1 MAARKKRGFDPYR
14 PKKSDRFSFGLWCT
28 ANRGRD
34 PFGEETRARLDPLT
48 NIKELGKRN
57 VYGFNYHDDDL
68 FPFDATLQQRRQIVK
83 QVQKIMKD
91 YDIVCSMATTNL
103 FYHRV
108 FKDGAFTSHDPKVRA
123 FALQKV
129 MRNLDFAVELGAKTY
144 VFWGGR
150 EGAEVD
156 AAKDPAEALK
166 RYRECMNFLTAY
178 VRRQGYDI
186 KFAIEPKPNEPR
198 GDIYLATAGHV
209 LAFIETLDHP
219 DMVGVNP
226 EIEHSRMA
234 NLNTYHDFAQ
244 CLEAGKLF
252 HVDLGAQKPTR
263 FDQDLRFGSED
274 IKETFFVVK
283 LLEDNAWPGTR
294 NFDEH
299 PYRTEDEE
307 GIWDFVEGSM
317 RTYLIL
323 KEKVEI
329 FNRDK
334 VVRQIL
340 KAIREEDEKLE
351 DAMRFYTPENESF
364 IRNLSFDPVKLSKKR
379 LPYEALDQR
388 LQEILLGVA

>member
-1 MAARKKRGFDPYR
+1 MSSFK
-14 PKKSDRFSFGLWCT
+14 PKKEHRFSFGLWCT

-34 PFGEETRARLDPLT
+34 PFGEETRARLDPIT

-68 FPFDATLQQRRQIVK
+68 IPFGASLQLRNKIIKQTK
-83 QVQKIMKD
+83 QVMKD
-91 YDIVCSMATTNL
+91 YDIICSMATTNL

-129 MRNLDFAVELGAKTY
+129 MKNMDLGAEFGASTY

-156 AAKDPAEALK
+156 AAKTPEEAIK
-166 RYRECMNFLTAY
+166 RYRECMNYLCAY
-178 VRRQGYDI
+178 ARHQGYNYR
-186 KFAIEPKPNEPR
+186 FAIEPKPNEPR
-198 GDIYLATAGHV
+198 GDIYFATAGHV
-209 LAFIETLDHP
+209 LAFIETLDYP
-219 DMVGVNP
+219 EMVGVNP

-234 NLNTYHDFAQ
+234 NMNTYHDFAQ
-244 CLEAGKLF
+244 CMEAGKLY
-252 HVDLGAQKPTR
+252 HVDLGAQKPGR

-283 LLEDNAWPGTR
+283 LLEDNHWAGTR

-299 PYRTEDEE
+299 PYRSEDEK
-307 GIWDFVEGSM
+307 GVWDFVEGSM

-323 KEKVEI
+323 W
-329 FNRDK
+329 DK
-334 VVRQIL
+334 VKQFNSDKKIQQIL
-340 KAIREEDEKLE
+340 KNIHNSDP
-351 DAMRFYTPENESF
+351 AMEGIMKHFSSEGAKKIQTH
-364 IRNLSFDPVKLSKKR
+364 SFDPMALSKKK
-379 LPYEALDQR
+379 LPYEELDQR
-388 LQEILLGVA
+388 VQELLMGVV

>member
-1 MAARKKRGFDPYR
+1 MPNLK

-28 ANRGRD
+28 ANQGRD
-34 PFGEETRARLDPLT
+34 PFGEGTRSRLDPIT

-68 FPFDATLQQRRQIVK
+68 IPFGTHLQLRNKIIKQTK
-83 QVQKIMKD
+83 QVMKD
-91 YDIVCSMATTNL
+91 YGIVCSMATTNL

-108 FKDGAFTSHDPKVRA
+108 FKDGAFTSHDPRVRA

-129 MRNLDFAVELGAKTY
+129 MKNIDLGVELGAKTY

-150 EGAEVD
+150 EGTEVD
-156 AAKDPAEALK
+156 ASKTPEEALK
-166 RYRECMNFLTAY
+166 HYRECMNFLVRY
-178 VRRQGYDI
+178 VKHNGFNL

-198 GDIYLATAGHV
+198 GDIFLATAGHV
-209 LAFIETLDHP
+209 LAFIETLEDP

-244 CLEAGKLF
+244 CMEAGKLY
-252 HVDLGAQKPTR
+252 HIDLGAQKPGR

-274 IKETFFVVK
+274 LKETFFVVK
-283 LLEDNAWPGTR
+283 LLEDNGWAGTR

-299 PYRTEDEE
+299 PYRTEDEK
-307 GIWDFVEGSM
+307 GVWDFVEGSM

-323 KEKVEI
+323 ME
-329 FNRDK
+329 
-334 VVRQIL
+334 
-340 KAIREEDEKLE
+340 
-351 DAMRFYTPENESF
+351 
-364 IRNLSFDPVKLSKKR
+364 
-379 LPYEALDQR
+379 
-388 LQEILLGVA
+388 

>member
-1 MAARKKRGFDPYR
+1 MPYK

-34 PFGEETRARLDPLT
+34 PFGEDTRLRLDPLE
-48 NIKELGKRN
+48 NIKELGKRG
-57 VYGFNYHDDDL
+57 VYGFNFHDDDL
-68 FPFDATLQQRRQIVK
+68 FPFDASDTKRRAIVK
-83 QVQKIMKD
+83 EVKKVMAD

-129 MRNLDFAVELGAKTY
+129 MRNMEYAAELGATTY

-166 RYRECMNFLTAY
+166 RYRECLNFLTAHA
-178 VRRQGYDI
+178 RRNGYGF

-209 LAFIETLDHP
+209 LAFIQTLDHP
-219 DMVGVNP
+219 EMVGVNP

-252 HVDLGAQKPTR
+252 HVDLGAQKPSR

-274 IKETFFVVK
+274 LKETFFVVK
-283 LLEDNAWPGTR
+283 LLEDHAWPGTR

-299 PYRTEDEE
+299 PYRTEDEK
-307 GIWDFVEGSM
+307 GVWDFVEGSM

-323 KEKVEI
+323 REKVKA
-329 FNRDK
+329 FNEDRT
-334 VVRQIL
+334 VRQIL
-340 KAIREEDEKLE
+340 NAIREEDVRLESWMERWSPEAEKSLRRLKL
-351 DAMRFYTPENESF
+351 DPE
-364 IRNLSFDPVKLSKKR
+364 RLAKKR

-388 LQEILLGVA
+388 LQEILMGV